1 MVHYIKTEEDEVRRY
16 KKELKQLE
24 AKWAKDDWTVEEDY
38 EWREFGFD
46 DLIYDRL
53 LKKHQRNLRRIRSTG
68 PSHTTL
74 WEFINIKH

>member
-24 AKWAKDDWTVEEDY
+24 AKWVKDDWTVEEDY

-53 LKKHQRNLRRIRSTG
+53 LKKHQRNLRRIRNTK
-68 PSHTTL
+68 PSHPTL
-74 WEFINIKH
+74 WDFININH

>member
-16 KKELKQLE
+16 KKELNQME

-53 LKKHQRNLRRIRSTG
+53 LKKHQRNLRRIRNTK
-68 PSHTTL
+68 PSHPTL
-74 WEFINIKH
+74 WDFINIKH

>member
-68 PSHTTL
+68 PSHPTL
-74 WEFINIKH
+74 WDFININH